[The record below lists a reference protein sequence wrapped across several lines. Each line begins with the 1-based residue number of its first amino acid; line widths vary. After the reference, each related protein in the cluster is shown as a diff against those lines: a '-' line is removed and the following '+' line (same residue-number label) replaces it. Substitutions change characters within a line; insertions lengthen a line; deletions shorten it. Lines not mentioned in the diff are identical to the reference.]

1 MDVTRVTSPPSI
13 IVNDFNGQNGSYR
26 PASKPAGMSFSST
39 RAPMQIPNVRG
50 EPAPPPLPPPTHIV
64 DLAAGS
70 DPGWVWGNTSSGGNF
85 GKSGGTVSME
95 SSLRG
100 NWDRRREDDGSAVR
114 PDYARRGSSVSTVK
128 SPTEVEPKYDFS
140 RHQDEGYYSLSGASN
155 LANYQSV
162 QAFQRISFGRLVS
175 VQSGEKSSG
184 EISGEDCRRCFESCM
199 ENGEEG
205 VVDWASYRSENKSSN

>member
-1 MDVTRVTSPPSI
+1 
-13 IVNDFNGQNGSYR
+13 
-26 PASKPAGMSFSST
+26 
-39 RAPMQIPNVRG
+39 MQIPNVRG